1 MDITSGLCSGFDDKL
16 GSMMGNLDQIK
27 SAMGS
32 PMSMLKGELSKL
44 EGGVASPV
52 GDMEDG
58 LEAVTSAATDSIP
71 SIPDVSDIEDILKD
85 GSILQGNLLSGLQS
99 PASLI
104 SGFLDQAIGII
115 GDAIGSVLDLLG
127 DLLEAPAAFLINQIN
142 NLLEGFGL
150 GSLLAELD
158 GLFNCLDSVC
168 GTDVSGDI
176 DQVNGILDAL
186 NLDEVGKFDI
196 TKITDGMNIPTDVM
210 KNVTSLADTIKE
222 ETAKSKEGLAEVGDT
237 MSKGMDKIIDANI
250 DSENTEELVTV
261 AEAEKQNAIEQ
272 KNNLKSFFA

>member
-27 SAMGS
+27 SAMSS
-32 PMSMLKGELSKL
+32 PMSMLKEELSKL

-85 GSILQGNLLSGLQS
+85 CSILQGNLLSGLQS

-196 TKITDGMNIPTDVM
+196 TKITDGMNIPTDVI
-210 KNVTSLADTIKE
+210 KNVTTLADTIKE
-222 ETAKSKEGLAEVGDT
+222 ETAKSKEGLTDVGKS
-237 MSKGMDKIIDANI
+237 MSDGLDKIIDANI
-250 DSENTEELVTV
+250 DSETTEELVTV
-261 AEAEKQNAIEQ
+261 VEAEKQNAINQ
-272 KNNLKSFFA
+272 KNNLKSFFT